1 MNNIPESFIGSK
13 ALQFIMEQGWE
24 FKVSTPPN
32 IELQICPI
40 CKNSSGNHFYMELH
54 GPSDGELVRRD
65 SLWSCHRCGASGNL
79 YSLREKLGLTIPGIQ
94 SRSEWAE
101 QTLEPLPNIAECHQA
116 LLEDEVAMDY
126 LVNTRGFSRAI
137 IEKQKLGLTKRHF
150 KECAEV
156 PALIYPYF
164 VGSNVIF
171 CHFRTLPPSP
181 KAFNSPRGYDVP
193 LYNGEILK
201 EGIKEVIFFEGEAN
215 TICALDKGLINV
227 CGVPGANIK
236 KASWID
242 TLDRLESLEK
252 IYICYDKDRNQVGSK
267 AASSLASRIGIEKCW
282 KITLPNFEIIT
293 ETGETRKGKDLNEF
307 FQHGGT
313 IEQFEKLKEEAVLFD
328 VDGVTNSGNAIQEF
342 EDLINE
348 RGGLAPKYLSP
359 WPSLNKLVG
368 FEEGD
373 VIDITAEE
381 KIGKTTVAMNLV
393 EHMVDTYNEVACIIC
408 AEMPIVRQA
417 RKWIAHICGIAD
429 NIPKT
434 PEEATKLKEEF
445 LTNIPFAKEKVAK
458 REGDLL
464 FCYPRYQSLDDIYK
478 LIIAVIR
485 RYGATWIVVD
495 NMQLLCDNTIGGK
508 NRTIHLSELSKNL
521 AKIAKDYNVKIV
533 RIVQPH
539 QIKPGQM
546 ATSKDAD
553 GSSQIAKDCDCSIV
567 LHRNRINE
575 ISVNDFSSLSYV
587 ESDSSFDEK
596 MLVTVGL
603 SRYHSGGYVTLR
615 FDGARSTVSE
625 YNMGE
630 IAAIKAMAE
639 RDVGYDSQLQK
650 LGAMIKPVPEGEV
663 TI

>member
-1 MNNIPESFIGSK
+1 MNIPEEFAGSP
-13 ALQFIMEQGWE
+13 ALQFIQSRGWNW
-24 FKVSTPPN
+24 KIGTLPQ
-32 IELQICPI
+32 IELEICPY
-40 CKNSSGNHFYMELH
+40 CQKDNWGHFYMEIR
-54 GPSDGELVRRD
+54 GAADEQIRRD
-65 SLWSCHRCGASGNL
+65 GLHNCHRCGASGNL
-79 YSLREKLGLTIPGIQ
+79 YSLREKLGLSIPGIQ
-94 SRSEWAE
+94 ARSEWAG
-101 QTLEPLPNIAECHQA
+101 QTLESLPNIEECHQA
-116 LLEDEVAMDY
+116 LLEDEAAMDY
-126 LVNTRGFSRAI
+126 LVNTRGFSRTV
-137 IEKQKLGLTKRHF
+137 IEKCKLGLTKRYF
-150 KECAEV
+150 KECGDV

-164 VGSNVIF
+164 VGSNIIF

-201 EGIKEVIFFEGEAN
+201 DGIKEVIFFEGEAN

-252 IYICYDKDRNQVGSK
+252 IYICYDKDKNKVGQK
-267 AASSLASRIGIEKCW
+267 AAATLASRIGIEKCW
-282 KITLPNFEIIT
+282 QILLPNFEILT
-293 ETGETRKGKDLNEF
+293 ETGEKRQGKDLNEF
-307 FQHGGT
+307 FQSGGT
-313 IEQFEKLKEEAVLFD
+313 IEQFEQLKQEAVLFD
-328 VDGVTNSGNAIQEF
+328 VDGVTGSKNAIQEF

-348 RGGLAPKYLSP
+348 RGGLAPKYVSS

-373 VIDITAEE
+373 IIDITAEE
-381 KIGKTTVAMNLV
+381 KIGKTTFAMNLV
-393 EHMVDTYNEVACIIC
+393 EHMVDTYDEVACIIC

-445 LTNIPFAKEKVAK
+445 LQNIPSAKAKVAN

-464 FCYPRYQSLDDIYK
+464 FCYPHYQSLDDIYK
-478 LIIAVIR
+478 LIVAVIR

-521 AKIAKDYNVKIV
+521 AKIAKDYNVKII

-539 QIKPGQM
+539 QIKPGQI
-546 ATSKDAD
+546 ATSQDAD
-553 GSSQIAKDCDCSIV
+553 GSSQIPKDCDCSIA
-567 LHRNRINE
+567 LHRNKINE
-575 ISVNDFSSLSYV
+575 ISKNDFSALNYV

-615 FDGARSTVSE
+615 FDGARSTVTE
-625 YNMGE
+625 YNIGE

-639 RDVGYDSQLQK
+639 KDVGHDSQLQK
-650 LGAMIKPVPEGEV
+650 LGALVKPKEEV
-663 TI
+663 SI